1 MSAKGAKRP
10 NRSAKKIATK
20 RSKKRSPGG
29 GTTARS
35 KKSSGTSRTP
45 ARPETRRSRN
55 ANPPLAASPIK
66 FGLRLPSFALGART
80 ATLAEM
86 GAYLRRAEDL
96 GFDSAVSIDHL
107 LLTPPAYACTW
118 LEPVALLAALAGVT
132 RTIKLGTMV
141 LVLPLRNPAYFA
153 KEWAT
158 LDLVSGGR
166 SILGVGV
173 GWHEEEFGLMGVPHK
188 ERGRRMDEMLEA
200 VTALWAGDRVSYDGK
215 YYKFRDLTIDPK
227 PLQKPHPPI
236 WIGGGSQPFEKVYGQ
251 TVTNID
257 PVLRRIAKYARTWV
271 PHSSATADM
280 VKGDWEKIQR
290 FMGDFGRRPGDMSK
304 VYSNFVWVLEEGRE
318 AGERD
323 PPLQDLLGDGS
334 ALLAR
339 VLSAGR
345 SRGAGR
351 EDLAPRSPIW
361 AAASTSCSIRSTGA
375 WSSSS
380 CWRTRCCRAW
390 PGRDGRVSAPP
401 PPRYLGA
408 HVKRLED
415 SRLLAGRGV
424 SSTTSRLPGLLH
436 AGFVRSTH
444 AHAIVRAVDAEAA
457 RDSGR
462 GAGAPAAI
470 SRARWRRSCR
480 GSTRPASRRPC
491 GPRSRTRGRAS
502 SASRWPSSR
511 RRAPTRRST
520 APGRRGRLRAPAR
533 GGRRGGRGGAGRAAP
548 ASGAAIQRAL
558 RRRATAGAT
567 STAPSR
573 PRR

>member
-10 NRSAKKIATK
+10 NRSAKKVATT
-20 RSKKRSPGG
+20 RSKKRSHGG
-29 GTTARS
+29 NATARS
-35 KKSSGTSRTP
+35 KKSSGTNP
-45 ARPETRRSRN
+45 ARSEGGRN
-55 ANPPLAASPIK
+55 AKPPLAASPIK

-132 RTIKLGTMV
+132 RIIKLGTMV

-257 PVLRRIAKYARTWV
+257 PVLRRIAKYAKTWV

-304 VYSNFVWVLEEGRE
+304 VYSNFVWVLKKGQKPESAIPHFKTFSGMDLPYWRE
-318 AGERD
+318 FY
-323 PPLQDLLGDGS
+323 LLGEAEELAEKIRAKVANLGGCEHIVLNPLDWS
-334 ALLAR
+334 MEQLELLASEVLPR
-339 VLSAGR
+339 V
-345 SRGAGR
+345 
-351 EDLAPRSPIW
+351 
-361 AAASTSCSIRSTGA
+361 
-375 WSSSS
+375 
-380 CWRTRCCRAW
+380 
-390 PGRDGRVSAPP
+390 
-401 PPRYLGA
+401 
-408 HVKRLED
+408 
-415 SRLLAGRGV
+415 
-424 SSTTSRLPGLLH
+424 
-436 AGFVRSTH
+436 
-444 AHAIVRAVDAEAA
+444 A
-457 RDSGR
+457 R
-462 GAGAPAAI
+462 P
-470 SRARWRRSCR
+470 
-480 GSTRPASRRPC
+480 
-491 GPRSRTRGRAS
+491 
-502 SASRWPSSR
+502 
-511 RRAPTRRST
+511 
-520 APGRRGRLRAPAR
+520 
-533 GGRRGGRGGAGRAAP
+533 
-548 ASGAAIQRAL
+548 
-558 RRRATAGAT
+558 
-567 STAPSR
+567 
-573 PRR
+573 

>member
-10 NRSAKKIATK
+10 NRSAKKIAPK

-29 GTTARS
+29 DRTARS
-35 KKSSGTSRTP
+35 KKSSGTGSTH
-45 ARPETRRSRN
+45 ARSQIGRN
-55 ANPPLAASPIK
+55 AKPPLGASPIK

-141 LVLPLRNPAYFA
+141 LVLPA

-215 YYKFRDLTIDPK
+215 YYTFRDLTIDPK

-257 PVLRRIAKYARTWV
+257 PVLRRIAKYAKTWV

-304 VYSNFVWVLEEGRE
+304 VYSNFVWVLKKGQKPESAIPHFKTFSGMDLPYWRE
-318 AGERD
+318 FY
-323 PPLQDLLGDGS
+323 LLGEAEELAERIRAKVANLGGCEHIVLNPLDWS
-334 ALLAR
+334 MEQLELLASEVLPR
-339 VLSAGR
+339 V
-345 SRGAGR
+345 
-351 EDLAPRSPIW
+351 
-361 AAASTSCSIRSTGA
+361 
-375 WSSSS
+375 
-380 CWRTRCCRAW
+380 
-390 PGRDGRVSAPP
+390 
-401 PPRYLGA
+401 
-408 HVKRLED
+408 
-415 SRLLAGRGV
+415 
-424 SSTTSRLPGLLH
+424 
-436 AGFVRSTH
+436 
-444 AHAIVRAVDAEAA
+444 A
-457 RDSGR
+457 R
-462 GAGAPAAI
+462 P
-470 SRARWRRSCR
+470 
-480 GSTRPASRRPC
+480 
-491 GPRSRTRGRAS
+491 
-502 SASRWPSSR
+502 
-511 RRAPTRRST
+511 
-520 APGRRGRLRAPAR
+520 
-533 GGRRGGRGGAGRAAP
+533 
-548 ASGAAIQRAL
+548 
-558 RRRATAGAT
+558 
-567 STAPSR
+567 
-573 PRR
+573 